1 MARGIRRSFGLDN
14 RNGLA
19 QMATRTAVTS
29 RGSKAAFRAATVFAC
44 AVASTLAL
52 CSSVGPFLPTANAA
66 SVLDSNVSP
75 LTIGIDWTSRAA
87 ADNSWQSVAYG
98 NGLFVAVSSGGVTSG
113 QIMTSPDGITWTPR
127 TSAAASS
134 WTSVTYGDGLF
145 VAVASSSSSGAARV
159 MTSPDGVSWTART
172 TGVPD
177 GCIWK
182 GVTHGNNLFV
192 AVAVYCSTQRVMT
205 SPDGINWTG
214 RASGVAANTW
224 SKVTYGNG
232 TFVAVAESGAPSQ
245 AMTSTNG
252 IDWTARTTPSVGSP
266 AAGSYWT
273 GITYGNNLFVAVAGS
288 ETNRV
293 MTSPDGA
300 TWTAQTPAEVTNWSS
315 VTYGNGLFVAVAGGG
330 TNRVMTSTNG
340 ASWTPQ
346 TAAAANSWT
355 GVTYGGG
362 MFVAVASTGTGNRVM
377 TSGTFTAAPGAP
389 PIPTAVAGP
398 NAATVTVSAGSG
410 GAPAS
415 YVVTAV
421 EDNSK
426 SCTVTGAAG
435 SCEISGLTNG
445 TSYSFTATAT
455 NISGTSA
462 PSLGSNSVTPAAAP
476 DAPTSLDATPGDG
489 SASIAF
495 TLGSDNGAAITNI
508 DYSTDDGATW
518 RTRLGPATSPLAI
531 TGLTNGTTYQVK
543 LRAINSVG
551 NGSASSAV
559 SVTPAATP
567 TPTPTP
573 TPDRSNKFVTL
584 PVDATNSAL
593 QSTLVVSDPGVA
605 TQKGTFIYSSGA
617 RSARR
622 LAACTGSRKITKAGR
637 YKINCTLTAGAR
649 SARRRSSIRVTL
661 TTTFTPTGGTARSV
675 TRTVTLKKTSSGVT
689 G

>member
-1 MARGIRRSFGLDN
+1 MIS
-14 RNGLA
+14 LA
-19 QMATRTAVTS
+19 VGSSS
-29 RGSKAAFRAATVFAC
+29 RGSKAVFRAATVFAC

-66 SVLDSNVSP
+66 SVLDGNVSP
-75 LTIGIDWTSRAA
+75 LTIGVDWTSRAA

-98 NGLFVAVSSGGVTSG
+98 NGLFVAISSGGVTSG

-134 WTSVTYGDGLF
+134 WTSVTYGGGLF

-159 MTSPDGVSWTART
+159 MTSPDGVSWTAQS

-214 RASGVAANTW
+214 RASGVAANAW

-252 IDWTARTTPSVGSP
+252 IDWTARTTPSVGAP

-288 ETNRV
+288 LTNRV
-293 MTSPDGA
+293 MTSPDGE
-300 TWTAQTPAEVTNWSS
+300 TWTAQTPAEVTNWLS

-330 TNRVMTSTNG
+330 TNRVMTSTDG

-346 TAAAANSWT
+346 TAAAANTWT

-362 MFVAVASTGTGNRVM
+362 MFVAVASTGTSNRVM

-389 PIPTAVAGP
+389 PIPTAVAGSS
-398 NAATVTVSAGSG
+398 AATVTVSAGSG

-495 TLGSDNGAAITNI
+495 TLGADNGAAITNI
-508 DYSTDDGATW
+508 EYSTDDGATW

-531 TGLTNGTTYQVK
+531 TGLTNGTAYQVK

-551 NGSASSAV
+551 NGTPSSAV
-559 SVTPAATP
+559 SVTPAAAPAP
-567 TPTPTP
+567 TPTP
-573 TPDRSNKFVTL
+573 SNKFVTL
-584 PVDATNSAL
+584 PTAATSSVL
-593 QSTLVVSDPGVA
+593 QSTLVVSDPGTA
-605 TQKGTFIYSSGA
+605 TQLGTFSSSSSA
-617 RSARR
+617 RSAKRVT
-622 LAACTGSRKITKAGR
+622 ACRGSKKITKAGR
-637 YKINCTLTAGAR
+637 YKINCTLTSAAR
-649 SARRRSSIRVTL
+649 SARRRGSIRVTL
-661 TTTFTPTGGTARSV
+661 VTTFTPTGGTARAV
-675 TRTVTLKKTSSGVT
+675 TRNVTLKKTGSGVT